1 VQVDYVYKL
10 SDELKQILYKKTVNY
25 MPSVEE
31 EKAMAK

>member
-1 VQVDYVYKL
+1 VDYVYKL

-31 EKAMAK
+31 EEAMAK